1 MLLTLFGSNDGMD
14 EPPLLVD
21 GDDEPLLLLDPPLM
35 VLLDPPL
42 LPPPLGFDGEGL
54 KKKIVHFYNIQMIN
68 EKPNV
73 IKKFLN

>member
-1 MLLTLFGSNDGMD
+1 MD

-42 LPPPLGFDGEGL
+42 LPPPLGFDGDDL
-54 KKKIVHFYNIQMIN
+54 KNRA
-68 EKPNV
+68 
-73 IKKFLN
+73 FL

>member
-42 LPPPLGFDGEGL
+42 LPPPLGFDGDDL
-54 KKKIVHFYNIQMIN
+54 KIVHFYNIQMIN

>member
-35 VLLDPPL
+35 VLLDPLL
-42 LPPPLGFDGEGL
+42 LPPPLGFDGDDL
-54 KKKIVHFYNIQMIN
+54 KKSCISITYK
-68 EKPNV
+68 
-73 IKKFLN
+73 

>member
-42 LPPPLGFDGEGL
+42 LPPPLGFDGEDL
-54 KKKIVHFYNIQMIN
+54 KKIVHFYNIQMIN

-73 IKKFLN
+73 IKNFLN